1 MSLTQVTVGMI
12 NGALGSN
19 TALDISGAGGTGA
32 AQIPSGNTA
41 QRPSSPTV
49 GYLRF
54 NTETGSMENY
64 TANGWL
70 KVSVQTP
77 SISSISGSIYNS
89 NTSTLTITGINFGTS
104 GANVTFSGANNTTVT
119 GITPTATTSLS
130 VAVPSPIYT
139 IEIGRAHV

>member
-32 AQIPSGNTA
+32 AQIPSGTTA

-54 NTETGSMENY
+54 NTETGSLENY
-64 TANGWL
+64 TANGWF
-70 KVSVQTP
+70 KVSVQQP
-77 SISSISGSIYNS
+77 SISSISGSIYN
-89 NTSTLTITGINFGTS
+89 GK
-104 GANVTFSGANNTTVT
+104 
-119 GITPTATTSLS
+119 
-130 VAVPSPIYT
+130 
-139 IEIGRAHV
+139 IGRAHV